1 MPGLRSWLE
10 RRRTR
15 DRRRPADDQE
25 LGDSAEPRFGYG
37 LNDRPLWSQRD
48 REAEE
53 VRKVLREAGCIEWSD
68 LPPDH
73 DGFAVEGGG
82 DGEPFAVACTLD
94 DPTAAR
100 AEVPRATVGA
110 TACRITRRLRASA
123 QIRAFCASIGTGNP
137 RASMLAGAWIGR

>member
-25 LGDSAEPRFGYG
+25 LGDSTAPRFGYG

-100 AEVPRATVGA
+100 AEVQRYTNA
-110 TACRITRRLRASA
+110 LRAA
-123 QIRAFCASIGTGNP
+123 AYRVQLDPDDDQCVEVWPPPDNGP
-137 RASMLAGAWIGR
+137 K